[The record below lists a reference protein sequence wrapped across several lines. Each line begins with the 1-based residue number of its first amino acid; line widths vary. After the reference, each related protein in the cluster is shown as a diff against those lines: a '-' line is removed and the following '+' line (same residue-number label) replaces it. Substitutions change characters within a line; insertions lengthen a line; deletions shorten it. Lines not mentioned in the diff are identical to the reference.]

1 MLSTF
6 IRLTKRGITTTTR
19 VAKTSLN
26 TFPVATNCL
35 IYGSMSGLAELAQQ
49 TLVYKILPAP
59 EDRSP
64 YNLMSVA
71 RYMTL
76 GGMVFCPVLHAWYKW
91 LDKVWP
97 GTSKVAVAQKVALD
111 IVLLSPPEYASF
123 YMLMNLMVGESWD
136 TAKKEVAKKLPTTLV
151 FATAFWIPAQII
163 NFKYVSPRMRVVFVA
178 GCTFLEFNM
187 LAFLKNKKV
196 TTQEDEKD
204 PLKAHQHQ
212 EPHHQKIANIVH
224 HEPQVD
230 LVECVKSTSKLGP
243 PVCT

>member
-35 IYGSMSGLAELAQQ
+35 IYGSMSGLAEFAQQ

-59 EDRSP
+59 EDRTP

-76 GGMVFCPVLHAWYKW
+76 GGFVFCPVLHAWYKW

-97 GTSKVAVAQKVALD
+97 GTAKVAVAQKV
-111 IVLLSPPEYASF
+111 S
-123 YMLMNLMVGESWD
+123 
-136 TAKKEVAKKLPTTLV
+136 
-151 FATAFWIPAQII
+151 
-163 NFKYVSPRMRVVFVA
+163 
-178 GCTFLEFNM
+178 LEN
-187 LAFLKNKKV
+187 
-196 TTQEDEKD
+196 
-204 PLKAHQHQ
+204 
-212 EPHHQKIANIVH
+212 
-224 HEPQVD
+224 
-230 LVECVKSTSKLGP
+230 
-243 PVCT
+243 